1 MRKRDLVIGD
11 PYYQA
16 WQDYSRVWRR
26 SLFLIIVLFYC
37 VNFVLLWIVG
47 TMFPMAPKWVLP
59 ICLALGTAPAVIVSQ
74 APIQWPCPRC
84 GKPFH
89 KTKWGYSGFARRCMH
104 CRLPKW
110 APGG

>member
-59 ICLALGTAPAVIVSQ
+59 ISMIGKAGRCRNFWRSAR
-74 APIQWPCPRC
+74 PRP
-84 GKPFH
+84 GRARSMMKPD
-89 KTKWGYSGFARRCMH
+89 TTWMTSSRAI
-104 CRLPKW
+104 
-110 APGG
+110 A